1 MVSMKANQICQSFQS
16 L

>member
-1 MVSMKANQICQSFQS
+1 MKANQICQSFQS